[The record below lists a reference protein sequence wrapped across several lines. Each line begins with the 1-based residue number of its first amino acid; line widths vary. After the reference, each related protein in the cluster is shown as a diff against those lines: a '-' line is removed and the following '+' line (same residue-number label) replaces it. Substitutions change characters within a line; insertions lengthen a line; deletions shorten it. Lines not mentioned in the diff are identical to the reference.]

1 MNYFFLISEP
11 ISQQDL
17 TNFQLKSIEN
27 WTYYTD
33 SQYSLATSDNIL
45 RYISIFPTGILPY
58 GIEWSDNNVKIVTK
72 LGEPDKKVSSKALGI
87 EITYERLGISIE
99 FCNFDWNDLDNRI
112 KSIVVFAQLREKD
125 FLVPKQA
132 KICSVCKEIGGYRC
146 SICKLFCYCS
156 RECQTSHW
164 KVHRAQCK
172 MLGNVIK

>member
-1 MNYFFLISEP
+1 MNYFFQISQP

-17 TNFQLKSIEN
+17 LDFQTKIIEN
-27 WTYYTD
+27 WTYFTNC
-33 SQYSLATSDNIL
+33 QYSLATSNNIL
-45 RYISIFPTGILPY
+45 RYISVFPNGILPY
-58 GIEWSDNNVKIVTK
+58 GIEWTDNNVKIVTK

-99 FCNFDWNDLDNRI
+99 FCNFDWNDLDNKI

-132 KICSVCKEIGGYRC
+132 KICALCKEIGGFRC

-156 RECQTSHW
+156 RECQIFHW
-164 KVHRAQCK
+164 KVHRSQCQ
-172 MLGNVIK
+172 MLKSTIK